1 MPDGSK
7 PDTTR
12 KAPAKAK
19 LSSARSVS
27 AKRGKP
33 FVSPYG
39 GLRGTVLYCAD
50 LTEPTAGEWT
60 APSTLG

>member
-7 PDTTR
+7 PDTPR
-12 KAPAKAK
+12 KSPAKSKRTTAPAK
-19 LSSARSVS
+19 RT
-27 AKRGKP
+27 KP

-50 LTEPTAGEWT
+50 LTETTAREWT
-60 APSTLG
+60 AIKRRR

>member
-7 PDTTR
+7 PDATR

-19 LSSARSVS
+19 LPAIRRVS
-27 AKRGKP
+27 AKRAKP

-39 GLRGTVLYCAD
+39 GMRGTVLYCAD
-50 LTEPTAGEWT
+50 LTEPTAAAWT
-60 APSTLG
+60 ATKRVT